1 MTNASIVAGSA
12 ATNFAQFSSSGYG
25 LSVNV
30 PSDTASSG
38 SGSLYLQISAPSGT
52 QWIGFGQGS
61 QMSGSN
67 MLVVYA
73 ADSSNV
79 TVSPRL
85 GANHVEPKLNSDAQV
100 SVLEGTGID
109 SNGNLVA
116 NIRCDSCWS
125 WSGGSM
131 DPTDSSS
138 KWIYAYKSG
147 DALDSTSTSADI
159 SQHDSNGEFKLDL
172 TTGTGGS
179 SSNPFVASSDDSS
192 STAAA
197 GTTGTATATGTHA
210 TAPGSDI
217 TGSVSSSAATATSTS
232 GVSSPLTSSSPSS
245 TGDEVESDPNKGTRT
260 AHAILMPL
268 VFVVLFPLSALT
280 IYLPYNEKVR
290 RIHAPLQVVSII
302 LMLVGLG
309 LGVKLAN
316 KLGEIDGYHQV
327 VGFVVVAWMV
337 IFQPA
342 LGLAQHLNF
351 RKNGTRSPMG
361 HGHRWIGRAMMLL
374 GIVNGGLGFMQ
385 AGKVGSEETPTYA
398 VIVYSVVAVV
408 IFIIYLAVVILAP
421 ALAARK
427 NASRRAVTEKPIRPK
442 SQGYEMHSRAA
453 DQRA

>member
-1 MTNASIVAGSA
+1 MTNAFIVAASV
-12 ATNFAQFSSSGYG
+12 ATDVVSFSSSGYG

-38 SGSLYLQISAPSGT
+38 SGSIYLQISAPSGT

-61 QMSGSN
+61 QMSGAN

-85 GANHVEPKLNSDAQV
+85 GTGHVEPEHNSDAQV
-100 SVLEGTGID
+100 SVLEGTGIASD
-109 SNGNLVA
+109 GSLVA
-116 NIRCDSCWS
+116 NIRCDSCLS

-147 DALDSTSTSADI
+147 DALDATSTSADI
-159 SQHDSNGEFKLDL
+159 SQHDNNGEFKLDL

-192 STAAA
+192 STTAA
-197 GTTGTATATGTHA
+197 GTTGTSTATGTAA

-217 TGSVSSSAATATSTS
+217 TGSVSSSSATATSTS

-280 IYLPYNEKVR
+280 LYLPYNEKVR
-290 RIHAPLQVVSII
+290 HVHAPLQVVSII
-302 LMLVGLG
+302 LMLVGLAM
-309 LGVKLAN
+309 GVRLAN
-316 KLGEIDGYHQV
+316 KLDEIDKYHQV
-327 VGFVVVAWMV
+327 IGFIVVGWMV
-337 IFQPA
+337 IIQPA

-361 HGHRWIGRAMMLL
+361 HGHRWVGRAMILL

-398 VIVYSVVAVV
+398 VILYSAVAVA
-408 IFIIYLAVVILAP
+408 IFVLYFAVATFAP
-421 ALAARK
+421 AFTARRNAARG
-427 NASRRAVTEKPIRPK
+427 AVTEKPIRPK

-453 DQRA
+453 DTRA